1 MSNLLGPR
9 DENGIPV
16 PMTVDES
23 IASMKASLLK
33 KIKRSAYVYRV
44 DCGGCNGCEIEIFAT
59 LSPLFDAERF
69 GIKVVPSPRHAD
81 ILLFTGAVTRAMRSP
96 ALRAW
101 QSAPDPKI
109 CISYG
114 ACGNSGGIF
123 HDLYCVW
130 GGTDKIVPVDVYIP
144 GCPPTPAAT
153 LYGFAMAL
161 GLLEQ
166 KIHAR
171 VPGEQDERPTE
182 LLHPDMVQPLRVRI
196 DREARRLAGYRYGRQ
211 IADDY
216 MRLLGQGDSRWCA
229 LAGGGKESAPDRDR
243 HPSEPGGR
251 GSAYPMSETVVF
263 SQLSRKFIDENDATP
278 DQAQQVVYYSLAIG
292 HHLGVIDCLEAA
304 LSCPWQ
310 AYLAWIATLEEGST
324 ARRKME
330 GVPKYGEI
338 VIDSNHVTMLANAFD
353 KAQARQTPEQQAWSK
368 TLLSMLHDIHQES
381 AIYLMVRRLRD

>member
-9 DENGIPV
+9 DANGIPV

-171 VPGEQDERPTE
+171 GPGEQDE
-182 LLHPDMVQPLRVRI
+182 QP
-196 DREARRLAGYRYGRQ
+196 GYRYGRQ
-211 IADDY
+211 IADDF
-216 MRLLGQGDSRWCA
+216 LTQLGQGEEQVARWLEA
-229 LAGGGKESAPDRDR
+229 
-243 HPSEPGGR
+243 
-251 GSAYPMSETVVF
+251 
-263 SQLSRKFIDENDATP
+263 ENDP
-278 DQAQQVVYYSLAIG
+278 RLN
-292 HHLGVIDCLEAA
+292 
-304 LSCPWQ
+304 
-310 AYLAWIATLEEGST
+310 
-324 ARRKME
+324 
-330 GVPKYGEI
+330 EI
-338 VIDSNHVTMLANAFD
+338 VSHLNHVVEE
-353 KAQARQTPEQQAWSK
+353 AR
-368 TLLSMLHDIHQES
+368 I
-381 AIYLMVRRLRD
+381 R

>member
-1 MSNLLGPR
+1 MSQLIGPR
-9 DENGIPV
+9 DAEGIPL
-16 PMTVDES
+16 PMTVEES

-171 VPGEQDERPTE
+171 LPGEQDDQPAEI
-182 LLHPDMVQPLRVRI
+182 LHPEMVQPLRVKV
-196 DREARRLAGYRYGRQ
+196 DRTARRLAGYRYGRQ

-216 MRLLGQGDSRWCA
+216 LRLRILGEHEVMNW
-229 LAGGGKESAPDRDR
+229 LA
-243 HPSEPGGR
+243 
-251 GSAYPMSETVVF
+251 
-263 SQLSRKFIDENDATP
+263 QENDPRLTEIVSHLN
-278 DQAQQVVYYSLAIG
+278 QVVQ
-292 HHLGVIDCLEAA
+292 EAK
-304 LSCPWQ
+304 
-310 AYLAWIATLEEGST
+310 I
-324 ARRKME
+324 
-330 GVPKYGEI
+330 
-338 VIDSNHVTMLANAFD
+338 
-353 KAQARQTPEQQAWSK
+353 
-368 TLLSMLHDIHQES
+368 
-381 AIYLMVRRLRD
+381 

>member
-9 DENGIPV
+9 DANGIPV

-130 GGTDKIVPVDVYIP
+130 GGTDKIVPVDGFISLAARQRL
-144 GCPPTPAAT
+144 PPRCT
-153 LYGFAMAL
+153 AL
-161 GLLEQ
+161 
-166 KIHAR
+166 
-171 VPGEQDERPTE
+171 
-182 LLHPDMVQPLRVRI
+182 
-196 DREARRLAGYRYGRQ
+196 
-211 IADDY
+211 
-216 MRLLGQGDSRWCA
+216 RWR
-229 LAGGGKESAPDRDR
+229 SACW
-243 HPSEPGGR
+243 
-251 GSAYPMSETVVF
+251 
-263 SQLSRKFIDENDATP
+263 SRKSTP
-278 DQAQQVVYYSLAIG
+278 VGRVSRMNNRRRFCMAIW
-292 HHLGVIDCLEAA
+292 CSRCA
-304 LSCPWQ
+304 
-310 AYLAWIATLEEGST
+310 
-324 ARRKME
+324 
-330 GVPKYGEI
+330 
-338 VIDSNHVTMLANAFD
+338 
-353 KAQARQTPEQQAWSK
+353 
-368 TLLSMLHDIHQES
+368 
-381 AIYLMVRRLRD
+381 

>member
-9 DENGIPV
+9 DANGIPV

-33 KIKRSAYVYRV
+33 SIKRSAYVYRV

-144 GCPPTPAAT
+144 GCPPRLQP
-153 LYGFAMAL
+153 
-161 GLLEQ
+161 
-166 KIHAR
+166 R
-171 VPGEQDERPTE
+171 C
-182 LLHPDMVQPLRVRI
+182 MVLPWRWVCWNKKFTRVRRVNWTNSPPKFCI
-196 DREARRLAGYRYGRQ
+196 R
-211 IADDY
+211 IWF
-216 MRLLGQGDSRWCA
+216 SRC
-229 LAGGGKESAPDRDR
+229 E
-243 HPSEPGGR
+243 
-251 GSAYPMSETVVF
+251 
-263 SQLSRKFIDENDATP
+263 
-278 DQAQQVVYYSLAIG
+278 
-292 HHLGVIDCLEAA
+292 
-304 LSCPWQ
+304 
-310 AYLAWIATLEEGST
+310 
-324 ARRKME
+324 
-330 GVPKYGEI
+330 
-338 VIDSNHVTMLANAFD
+338 
-353 KAQARQTPEQQAWSK
+353 
-368 TLLSMLHDIHQES
+368 
-381 AIYLMVRRLRD
+381 